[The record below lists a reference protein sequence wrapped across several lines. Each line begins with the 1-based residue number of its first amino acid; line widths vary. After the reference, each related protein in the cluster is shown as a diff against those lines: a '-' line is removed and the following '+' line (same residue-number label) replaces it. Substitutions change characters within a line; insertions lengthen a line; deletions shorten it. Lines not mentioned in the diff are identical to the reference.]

1 VPIADIV
8 DVLFD
13 HLVGGWLYLTTL
25 VGGEEKESISYRS

>member
-8 DVLFD
+8 DV

-25 VGGEEKESISYRS
+25 VGGEEKESISHRS